1 MYAIIDVS
9 DKQYKVR
16 EDEHVYVPH
25 QRHLSP
31 DDTFTFDRVLL
42 VSDGAGT
49 VHLGAPTVA
58 GATVEARVLG
68 HVRGDKVMVFKKKR
82 RKRYKVRKGH
92 RQRYT
97 QLRITSL
104 SMNGDQTEKEEA
116 TELRPASETQPEAE
130 APAEAQA
137 ESNESGEPVV
147 QA

>member
-9 DKQYKVR
+9 DKQFKVR

-31 DDTFTFDRVLL
+31 DDTLTFDRVLL

-49 VHLGAPTVA
+49 VHLGTPTVT

-68 HVRGDKVMVFKKKR
+68 HVKGDKVMVFKKKR
-82 RKRYKVRKGH
+82 RKRYKVKKGH

-104 SMNGDQTEKEEA
+104 SMNGD
-116 TELRPASETQPEAE
+116 R
-130 APAEAQA
+130 AEAQPTA
-137 ESNESGEPVV
+137 EALVEPQSEDGE
-147 QA
+147 QAQA